1 MKIVMLTVHEA
12 TSARKVDFHFWTDVL
27 ARRGDRV
34 DFVTVGIS
42 PLTMLKRQGRQFQ
55 GPFNVW
61 RDVAPQVR
69 KHLWRPLFHPMSLGK
84 SVLNTL
90 SKPLFALYPMLLSRK
105 LLDGIADA
113 DVFIVENGAGLCLV
127 PTLARKFP
135 RARFIYSVCDRI
147 ATLNYHPIILEAE
160 RTALPYFD
168 LVRVPAEVMV
178 ADYPTARNV
187 RYIPHGLDKAL
198 FDEHTA
204 SPYPVGTC
212 NVVNVGD
219 MLFDAD
225 AITTMAKA
233 EPSVT
238 FHLFGKKACIDEV
251 LPNVVTHGEV
261 PFATIVPY
269 IQHADAGVAP
279 YRPAINADYL
289 SQSSMKMTQ
298 YTYCRLPIVAPDFA
312 ARSTHM
318 SAYVPGMPDSI
329 VAALRRALTYDRSSI
344 DNNQVLDWDDVT
356 QLMLAH
362 GNASQTVLSDT
373 AGASSTA
380 TLATSVLAADMG
392 MPAGA

>member
-1 MKIVMLTVHEA
+1 MKIIMLTVHEA
-12 TSARKVDFHFWTDVL
+12 NSARKVDFHFWTDVL
-27 ARRGDRV
+27 SRRGDKV
-34 DFVTVGIS
+34 DFVTIGMS
-42 PLTMLKRQGRQFQ
+42 PLTMLKRQGRQFR
-55 GPFNVW
+55 GPFNIW
-61 RDVAPQVR
+61 EDVAPQVR
-69 KHLWRPLFHPMSLGK
+69 KHVWRPLFHPMSLGK
-84 SVLNTL
+84 AILDALT
-90 SKPLFALYPMLLSRK
+90 KPLFALYPMLLSRN

-135 RARFIYSVCDRI
+135 KATFIYSVCDRI

-160 RTALPYFD
+160 RTALPYFA

-187 RYIPHGLDKAL
+187 QYIPHGLDKAL
-198 FDEHTA
+198 FDADTA
-204 SPYPVGTC
+204 SPYPAGTR

-219 MLFDAD
+219 MLFDAG
-225 AITTMAKA
+225 AITCMARA

-238 FHLFGKKACIDEV
+238 FHLFGKKARLDED
-251 LPNVVTHGEV
+251 LPNVVTHGEL

-279 YRPAINADYL
+279 YRPAPNADYL

-298 YTYCRLPIVAPDFA
+298 YTYCQLPIVAPDFA
-312 ARSTHM
+312 ARSAHM

-329 VAALRRALTYDRSSI
+329 VDALRRALAYDRVSI
-344 DNNQVLDWDDVT
+344 DNKQVLDWEGVT

-362 GNASQTVLSDT
+362 ATASQAALAET
-373 AGASSTA
+373 AGSVPA
-380 TLATSVLAADMG
+380 LAPRLG